1 MSIWFNT
8 VKRFYDNKHPLY
20 TDESL
25 KGFVVTEM
33 ITAEEY
39 KEITGVDYEETSS

>member
-1 MSIWFNT
+1 MWYAT
-8 VKRFYDNKHPLY
+8 VKRFYDNGHYLY

-25 KGFVVTEM
+25 KGFVITKM

-39 KEITGVDYEETSS
+39 ERITGIPYEQ